1 MGRVVQFR
9 QKPTKLA
16 GQGRPGGKAVNPPAD
31 ALTII
36 LAVAAA
42 GLVVLRLWPVVRVPL
57 RFRHPRL
64 ERPAH
69 VAAVAPLSRPPRESK
84 TRGPRRGAPVGQ
96 VARGG
101 EESGGPDPVARGGSG
116 AGAAVRSG
124 RSRSTGTTP
133 RRGPKGVVEADP
145 VVLQP

>member
-1 MGRVVQFR
+1 MRGVGPGENPKEFLMGRVVQFR

-42 GLVVLRLWPVVRVPL
+42 GLVVLRLWPVVRVLL

-64 ERPAH
+64 ELVPHTSLRW
-69 VAAVAPLSRPPRESK
+69 
-84 TRGPRRGAPVGQ
+84 RR
-96 VARGG
+96 
-101 EESGGPDPVARGGSG
+101 
-116 AGAAVRSG
+116 
-124 RSRSTGTTP
+124 
-133 RRGPKGVVEADP
+133 
-145 VVLQP
+145 